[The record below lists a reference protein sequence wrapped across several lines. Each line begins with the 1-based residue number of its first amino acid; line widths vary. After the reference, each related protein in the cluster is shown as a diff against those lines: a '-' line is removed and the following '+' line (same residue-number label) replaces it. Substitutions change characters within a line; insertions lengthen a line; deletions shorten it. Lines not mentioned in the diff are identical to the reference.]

1 MFHLRKMLP
10 ECDKEEFAA
19 EGVEYMDDDELFSKC
34 LLGART
40 YLMKENPA
48 TIPQA
53 KVHRER

>member
-1 MFHLRKMLP
+1 MLP